1 MWVWF
6 CPSQVYTVDKKLEH
20 SRASLKL
27 RSNKGLSWE
36 AGSSQRQKG
45 RDFAESTNNNLLYCS
60 TICPITCENI
70 SAKQKLPNSW
80 CLLQFL
86 QGGKHLKSFGGR
98 CNWFNVSKMYL
109 KSIWNV
115 LNMYLKCIWDEFEMY
130 LKCIKVIWRLI
141 KLLLNVSAM
150 NLETDVRTGFSSY
163 RNTWDWAFW
172 YFL

>member
-1 MWVWF
+1 MPNSDEIFNQFKNILGFSLCLHLQKRSKFKHLHNQQLVSCHILAFSPLWVWF

-20 SRASLKL
+20 RRASLKL

-60 TICPITCENI
+60 TICPITCGKI

-86 QGGKHLKSFGGR
+86 QGGKHLKSFEGR
-98 CNWFNVSKMYL
+98 RKMQ
-109 KSIWNV
+109 
-115 LNMYLKCIWDEFEMY
+115 
-130 LKCIKVIWRLI
+130 
-141 KLLLNVSAM
+141 LL
-150 NLETDVRTGFSSY
+150 
-163 RNTWDWAFW
+163 
-172 YFL
+172 